1 MKWLNGVVEVVGEGR
16 RDLTGVLPPCMPEGA
31 QGLQPWAYSSVGAQV
46 RPPERL
52 HPVWTLIEGEPRL
65 VLSVRLRPGAVKRVL
80 FWMELRWC
88 SS

>member
-46 RPPERL
+46 RPLGRL
-52 HPVWTLIEGEPRL
+52 HPVRAFIEGEPRL
-65 VLSVRLRPGAVKRVL
+65 MLSARLRLGAVKRVL
-80 FWMELRWC
+80 YGW
-88 SS
+88 S